1 MKKNIQKIHSYTFDN
16 DRNGHADTNKI
27 YTEKS
32 SFLTLEKAIENSM
45 MWINKTESWI
55 DTTVTEITIINKE
68 TKEVLWTYKAED
80 NASKLGKMIGKTM
93 NIRRQ

>member
-1 MKKNIQKIHSYTFDN
+1 MKKNIQKIHSFRFDEGA
-16 DRNGHADTNKI
+16 RNGSVDTNKI

-32 SFLTLEKAIENSM
+32 SYLTLEKAIENSM

-68 TKEVLWTYKAED
+68 TKEVLWTYKA
-80 NASKLGKMIGKTM
+80 
-93 NIRRQ
+93 